1 MSIDY
6 IDGTGDQF
14 GEIMSPALAD
24 PSQLVDSDK
33 IKIHTEPRIS
43 ANKLAE
49 YVIADPS
56 RQRTIIREA
65 KFAKKVLVIPYKKTR
80 SFIPHAFAGNSLDI
94 DKLVRRAEEI
104 EHEIEPPGFTSW
116 QRHNNTNSALA
127 LRNIASIAPEL
138 SWGNGRIVH
147 RRLGSLL
154 IAGVKVSVQPDVVFT
169 FEHRN
174 INKVGAIILN
184 TAKDNGKSLDRNN
197 GAYCIGD
204 YLSSLVFQA
213 LLSKLPG
220 IGAPLNSKCYAVDVF
235 RGKIYTAP
243 ASYRML
249 NKNLEAAC
257 EVIASRWSAT
267 KLKA

>member
-1 MSIDY
+1 MSNDY
-6 IDGTGDQF
+6 IEGTGDQF
-14 GEIMSPALAD
+14 ENTISPALAEA
-24 PSQLVDSDK
+24 SQLVASGK
-33 IKIHTEPRIS
+33 IKINAEPRIS

-65 KFAKKVLVIPYKKTR
+65 KFVKKVLVIHYKKTR

-104 EHEIEPPGFTSW
+104 ERENETPGISPW
-116 QRHNNTNSALA
+116 QKHDNINSALA
-127 LRNIASIAPEL
+127 LKNIATITPEL
-138 SWGNGRIVH
+138 SWVNGRIIH
-147 RRLGSLL
+147 RRLGSLV
-154 IAGVKVSVQPDVVFT
+154 IAGVEVSVQPDVVFT

-184 TAKDNGKSLDRNN
+184 TAQAKDKSLDRNN

-204 YLSSLVFQA
+204 YLSSLLFQT

-220 IGAPLNSKCYAVDVF
+220 VGAPLNSKCYAVDVF
-235 RGKIYTAP
+235 RGKTYTAP
-243 ASYRML
+243 ANYRML

-257 EVIASRWSAT
+257 EVIASRWSA
-267 KLKA
+267 